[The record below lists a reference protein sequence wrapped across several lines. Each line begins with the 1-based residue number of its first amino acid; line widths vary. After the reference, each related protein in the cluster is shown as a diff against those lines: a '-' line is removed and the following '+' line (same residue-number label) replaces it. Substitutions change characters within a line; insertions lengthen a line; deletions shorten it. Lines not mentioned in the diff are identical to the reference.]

1 MKLGMTLYI
10 QNTIEAVELYKKAF
24 GLTLGEGYAKFPD
37 GTYMHAPMCKNGQEI
52 FALSE
57 APTGSLVRSIHETA
71 SDKVVPIASHGIEF
85 DTEEELKKAYE
96 LLIEEGVV
104 IRPLGK
110 LPWDTL
116 SADIVDKFGVCW
128 YLLKW

>member
-10 QNTIEAVELYKKAF
+10 QNSNEAVELYKEAF
-24 GLTLGEGYAKFPD
+24 GFTLGDDNVKFPD
-37 GTYMHAPMCKNGQEI
+37 GTYMHAPLCKDGEEI
-52 FALSE
+52 FAISE
-57 APTGSLVRSIHETA
+57 APNGALVKAIHETA
-71 SDKVVPIASHGIEF
+71 SNKIIPIASHGIDF

-96 LLIEEGVV
+96 ILTKEGII
-104 IRPLGK
+104 IRPLGP
-110 LPWDTL
+110 LPWDTC

>member
-1 MKLGMTLYI
+1 M
-10 QNTIEAVELYKKAF
+10 NVIEA
-24 GLTLGEGYAKFPD
+24 
-37 GTYMHAPMCKNGQEI
+37 
-52 FALSE
+52 
-57 APTGSLVRSIHETA
+57 A
-71 SDKVVPIASHGIEF
+71 SDKVVPIASHGIDF